1 MDDTSSRSSLAR
13 RGAPLDR
20 SHVSGR
26 ASTTAAIEVD
36 QVTKRFVRPLP
47 GLSKLIRR
55 RGPQRPDVV
64 EALRGVSLRVE
75 AGEIFGLVGRNGQG
89 KTTLIKTTCGLIEPS
104 SGHVRVFGHDT
115 VGALREVK
123 RRVGLVSADERSF
136 YFRLSGRDNLTFFA
150 RLQGL
155 AASEIEARTALLSE
169 TFELAP
175 VLDRPFQEYSSGNKQ
190 RLAIVRALLP
200 DPPLLLLDEP
210 TRSLDPISAEGLRRA
225 LLSWAG
231 AGRDK
236 TVLITTHNLAEVEQL
251 CQRVAILSR
260 GQVIECA
267 SLAELR
273 QKYARGEAVE
283 LHVRG
288 VLGDERLAE
297 LRATLGELTSRTL
310 DDGTIKL
317 RIERRA
323 GDDRLQRLIEQA
335 LAGGCTVLGCDTQ
348 HFGLMQVLESIEANA
363 VARG

>member
-1 MDDTSSRSSLAR
+1 MDDTT
-13 RGAPLDR
+13 
-20 SHVSGR
+20 R
-26 ASTTAAIEVD
+26 AAAIEVD

-47 GLSKLIRR
+47 GLSKLLRR
-55 RGPQRPDVV
+55 QGPHRPDVV
-64 EALRGVSLRVE
+64 EALRGVSLRVH

-115 VGALREVK
+115 VAGLREVK

-155 AASEIEARTALLSE
+155 DAAQIATRTAALSE

-225 LLSWAG
+225 LLAWAG

-236 TVLITTHNLAEVEQL
+236 TVLITTHNLSEIEQL
-251 CQRVAILSR
+251 CQRVAILGR
-260 GQVIECA
+260 GRVIECA

-273 QKYARGEAVE
+273 HKYARGEAVE

-288 VLGDERLAE
+288 ALSDGLLAE
-297 LRATLGELTSRTL
+297 LRAKLGELEARRL
-310 DDGTIKL
+310 DDGTSKL

-323 GDDRLQRLIEQA
+323 GDDRLQRLIELT
-335 LAGGCTVLGCDTQ
+335 LAGGGSVVGCDTQ
-348 HFGLMQVLESIEANA
+348 HFGLMQVLESVEANA
-363 VARG
+363 VQRE